1 MPGSLPGRRAM
12 PERLPLWQRGMKGV
26 SSTVTDVRITPVPG
40 GILLDVH
47 LRPRASR
54 AGVGAVRDGALELR
68 VCAPPVEGE
77 ANAAARELLAE
88 VLGVSRA
95 RVSLHQGDKSRRKV
109 FRVEGLDPAAAA
121 RRLAG
126 AAKKP

>member
-1 MPGSLPGRRAM
+1 MNDL
-12 PERLPLWQRGMKGV
+12 
-26 SSTVTDVRITPVPG
+26 RITPVPG

-54 AGVGAVRDGALELR
+54 AGVAGIRDGALELR

-95 RVSLHQGDKSRRKV
+95 RVALHGGEKSRRKV
-109 FRVEGLDPAAAA
+109 FRVEGLDPAEAA
-121 RRLAG
+121 RRLEV